1 MSSESKQALFQSPVM
16 FAVSLL
22 IFALAMLSLIA
33 AVLDRALTHHVVFF
47 CLIALWL
54 LLGQKLVW
62 KRLSAPWL
70 KAGLHYLGYLLMA
83 AGLLIS
89 IDMLIN
95 GFPLLDHWLS

>member
-1 MSSESKQALFQSPVM
+1 MSSESKQPLFQSPVM

-33 AVLDRALTHHVVFF
+33 AVLDRALTYHVVFF

-62 KRLSAPWL
+62 KRLSVSALVESRPAL
-70 KAGLHYLGYLLMA
+70 FGLFTHGRRA
-83 AGLLIS
+83 V
-89 IDMLIN
+89 DQ
-95 GFPLLDHWLS
+95 H